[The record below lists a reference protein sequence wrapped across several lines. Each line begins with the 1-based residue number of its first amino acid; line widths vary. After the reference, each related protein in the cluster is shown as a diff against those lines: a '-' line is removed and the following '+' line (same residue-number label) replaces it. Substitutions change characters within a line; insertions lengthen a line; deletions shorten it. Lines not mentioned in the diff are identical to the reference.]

1 MTLGD
6 YIVLGVVD
14 IAIIAGL
21 SILIG
26 ASAPRWPD
34 RWLERNSWVT
44 RPWRWET
51 PRLYRRLGVTRWAAR
66 LPEFGRVFG
75 GRSKR
80 NIPGRDLAS
89 LQRYLIEVR
98 RAIWVHVLSMF
109 TWVPLVAFNPW
120 WLVTAGAVIA
130 VVVNLPFLMIL
141 RGNNARLSRMV
152 SELQAD
158 QSERKPK

>member
-1 MTLGD
+1 VSGSLGGF
-6 YIVLGVVD
+6 VLLGAID

-26 ASAPRWPD
+26 ASAPRWPAS
-34 RWLERNSWVT
+34 WLARDTWVT

-51 PRLYRRLGVTRWAAR
+51 PRLYRRLGVARWAAR
-66 LPEFGRVFG
+66 LPEFGQIFG

-89 LQRYLIEVR
+89 LQRYVLEVR

-120 WLVTAGAVIA
+120 WLITAGAVIA
-130 VVVNLPFLMIL
+130 TLVNLPFLIIL

-152 SELQAD
+152 SQLQQA
-158 QSERKPK
+158 ERKPQ